1 MKLTRKEKEKRAER
15 FNISASTY
23 YNWEKEKPELIKII
37 ELGLQKENEIE
48 NNFDGFS
55 SLDDAVG
62 QLLPKFK
69 ELEEKVKRLEEQ
81 KKPRL
86 FHLIKL
92 LKYLI

>member
-23 YNWEKEKPELIKII
+23 YNWEKEKPELIRII

-48 NNFDGFS
+48 KNLDGFT
-55 SLDDAVG
+55 DIDKAVG

-81 KKPRL
+81 RN
-86 FHLIKL
+86 
-92 LKYLI
+92 